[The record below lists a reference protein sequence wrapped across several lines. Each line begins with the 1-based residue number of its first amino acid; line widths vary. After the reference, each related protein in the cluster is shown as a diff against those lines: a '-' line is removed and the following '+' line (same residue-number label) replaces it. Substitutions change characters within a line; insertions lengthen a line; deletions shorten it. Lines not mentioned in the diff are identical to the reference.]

1 MGKIS
6 EDYQIAKMDR
16 SERKASTLWS
26 SFRKKT
32 FRFRS
37 PRRWIPE
44 EPEDGSKIV
53 RTIWSL
59 YCLDHSNM

>member
-6 EDYQIAKMDR
+6 EDLRQIAEMDR

-44 EPEDGSKIV
+44 DPEDGSPDKIV
-53 RTIWSL
+53 RTK
-59 YCLDHSNM
+59 M